1 MKQKLLLKQIIL
13 LFATV
18 TILQT
23 LLVNYAFAWG
33 GTGHKIVNRKAA
45 MHLPPGMSSFKADSL
60 FYEAHASDAD
70 GRKIYTDTSFYAEY
84 LRHYIDIDEYPNF
97 QNLPHNLDSVI
108 ALYGR
113 STVRS
118 LGTLPW
124 ATVMVLDSLTAQLS
138 RSDLTKAK
146 QTASD
151 LGHYVADGHQP
162 LHCTTNYDGQLTNNN
177 GIHSRYETSMLNTY
191 QSLIVIASDSAEYIT
206 SPLDYVFDYIYYS
219 NSWVD
224 SILAA
229 DNYAK
234 SVSGWTGTGT
244 APSAYYTALWQ
255 RTQIYTKNLFQ
266 KGTSALANLWYTAW
280 VNSQSTSIVFNTKY
294 INYGSLLLNYS
305 KVDSI
310 TVSNQSSQPMNITS
324 AISDNNRFTVSP
336 TTVTIPQNSSRKIY
350 ITFIPDTIGLT
361 TGKVILMNNISG
373 KPDTVS
379 VTGMGIYYTV
389 SSKNLNFGNLAVN
402 LSKTDSL
409 TVTNQSSQA
418 LNISSAFSDD
428 NRFTVSPA
436 SATIPQNSSRK
447 FYITFLP
454 DTLGLIAAKIVL
466 TNNWLGSPDTISVE
480 GVGQNFAINIS
491 YNSNWNLIS
500 NPVMTSKD
508 SVLQLFRSAL
518 SSYVYHFITNVGYER
533 KFVIETGKGYWA
545 KFSEAGS
552 ESIQGNLILCDT
564 IDVHAGWNLVGSIS
578 IPVSVGEIVPLNTTI
593 VSPFYGFRNGYN
605 ISDTILPGS
614 GHWIKVSNEGHLILA
629 SPNTSLKR

>member
-1 MKQKLLLKQIIL
+1 MKQKILLKQIIL
-13 LFATV
+13 LFAIVTV
-18 TILQT
+18 LQT
-23 LLVNYAFAWG
+23 LLINYAFAWG
-33 GTGHKIVNRKAA
+33 GTGHKIINRKAP
-45 MHLPPGMSSFKADSL
+45 MHLPPSMNTFKADSL

-118 LGTLPW
+118 YGTLPW
-124 ATVMVLDSLTAQLS
+124 ATIMVLDSLTAQLS
-138 RSDLTKAK
+138 RNDLTKAK

-191 QSLIVIASDSAEYIT
+191 QSFIAIGLDSARYIS

-219 NSWVD
+219 NSLVD

-234 SVSGWTGTGT
+234 SVSGWTGSGT

-255 RTQIYTKNLFQ
+255 RTQIYTKTLFQ
-266 KGTSALANLWYTAW
+266 KGTNALASLWYTAW
-280 VNSQSTSIVFNTKY
+280 VNSQSLSIVFNTKS

-310 TVSNQSSQPMNITS
+310 TVINQSSQPMIITS

-336 TTVTIPQNSSRKIY
+336 TTATIPQNSSRKFY
-350 ITFIPDTIGLT
+350 ITFIPDTVGLI
-361 TGKVILMNNISG
+361 TGKIVLMNNLSST
-373 KPDTVS
+373 PDTVS

-402 LSKTDSL
+402 LSKTDSI

-418 LNISSAFSDD
+418 LNISSAFSND
-428 NRFTVSPA
+428 NLFTVSPA
-436 SATIPQNSSRK
+436 SATIPQNFTRI

-454 DTLGLIAAKIVL
+454 DTLGSITAIIVL
-466 TNNWLGSPDTISVE
+466 TNNWSGSPDTISVE
-480 GVGQNFAINIS
+480 GVGQNYATNIS

-500 NPVMTSKD
+500 NPVRTSKD
-508 SVLQLFRSAL
+508 SVHQLFQSAL
-518 SSYVYHFITNVGYER
+518 SSYIYHFITGVGYVQ

-552 ESIQGNLILCDT
+552 ERIQGNLILCDS

-578 IPVSVGEIVPLNTTI
+578 VPVPVSEIVPLNTLI
-593 VSPFYGFRNGYN
+593 ESPFYGFRNGYN

-614 GHWIKVSNEGHLILA
+614 GHWVKVSREGQLILA
-629 SPNTSLKR
+629 SPNTYLRR